1 MCTPNGNGFY
11 GDAMYQTH
19 FCIRNKRENGL
30 IGVTKSRFFGSYGDS
45 ESCNLIGNSVSLLPY
60 GYMGCT
66 NNGGSPTSTANQDIL
81 PATSFPLAVNTASV
95 SIVTP
100 TAVIPPASH
109 DSTNTVVTPLSQRL
123 QRQAVVVVK
132 LADGQPISCIPVQ
145 QLVLARPAPLN
156 PASLLTSEAFQGSK
170 SCSSG
175 VSSPAEGGPMGAGEG
190 VISPLKST
198 SFLDEQAINT
208 SRATVFSVMSP
219 VTHVSSNPLSF
230 AYHPS
235 ATPLAQNGNNV
246 LQPEPDNIR
255 KSDFDRRNPTPTN
268 NKGTISIKSQGDFA
282 GDELR
287 VDVYSSDF
295 SCIISL
301 SPSAIFHKPHPS
313 LGVSRLVL
321 CRKYFPGRS
330 DSCWK
335 GAMCKFV
342 HADTTGAPRYSIHV
356 NYSWRS
362 AECCTYPRLPAG
374 EMIHVLAPNG
384 RQPLE
389 TFPSERILVTR
400 GSINWKSRIGP
411 LSRCAHYYFN
421 CLCNRGEKCNFIHTV
436 YVDLSVEGEF
446 KRAPASRTIPPAK
459 KRASR
464 AKLFASSRSD
474 VAANGCVSVSK
485 KKPVLMQP
493 SRGYNN
499 ILSEDFYIDG
509 DTVPTANQN
518 LDLAIPKHVTDSF
531 SHTLLSVRDG
541 SARSSTSGE
550 TRPIEW
556 TFVDNSE
563 DSILS
568 EGESAFQLS

>member
-11 GDAMYQTH
+11 GEAMYQTQ
-19 FCIRNKRENGL
+19 FCVRNKRENGL
-30 IGVTKSRFFGSYGDS
+30 MEVTKSRFFGSCEDS
-45 ESCNLIGNSVSLLPY
+45 ASCNLIGNSVSLPPH

-66 NNGGSPTSTANQDIL
+66 NNGSSPTSTANQNII
-81 PATSFPLAVNTASV
+81 PATPFPLAVNTAAV
-95 SIVTP
+95 SIITP
-100 TAVIPPASH
+100 TAVIPPASQG
-109 DSTNTVVTPLSQRL
+109 STSAVVTPLSQQL
-123 QRQAVVVVK
+123 QRQAVLVVK
-132 LADGQPISCIPVQ
+132 LADGQPISCIPVR
-145 QLVLARPAPLN
+145 QLVLASPAPLN
-156 PASLLTSEAFQGSK
+156 PASMLTSEISQRSN
-170 SCSSG
+170 SHSSG
-175 VSSPAEGGPMGAGEG
+175 VSSPAEGGPRGAGEG

-198 SFLDEQAINT
+198 VFLGEQTINT
-208 SRATVFSVMSP
+208 SRDPSFSVVLP
-219 VTHVSSNPLSF
+219 VTRVSSKPLSF
-230 AYHPS
+230 AHHLS

-246 LQPEPDNIR
+246 LPPELDNIT
-255 KSDFDRRNPTPTN
+255 KSDFDNRNPSPTN
-268 NKGTISIKSQGDFA
+268 NKGAVSIKHQSDVA
-282 GDELR
+282 GDDLR

-342 HADTTGAPRYSIHV
+342 HADTTGAPRNSIHV

-362 AECCTYPRLPAG
+362 VERCTYPRLPAG
-374 EMIHVLAPNG
+374 EMIDVLAPNG
-384 RQPLE
+384 RKPLE

-400 GSINWKSRIGP
+400 GSINWKSHIGP

-436 YVDLSVEGEF
+436 CVNLSMRAEF
-446 KRAPASRTIPPAK
+446 KRAPASRTIPPTK

-464 AKLFASSRSD
+464 VKSFASTRSD
-474 VAANGCVSVSK
+474 VAANAYASMSK

-493 SRGYNN
+493 SRGHNN
-499 ILSEDFYIDG
+499 ILSEDFNIAG
-509 DTVPTANQN
+509 AMVPTANQD
-518 LDLAIPKHVTDSF
+518 LELAIPQQATDPF
-531 SHTLLSVRDG
+531 SRTLLSVLEG
-541 SARSSTSGE
+541 SARSSSSEE

-556 TFVDNSE
+556 AFVDTSE

-568 EGESAFQLS
+568 DGEAALQLP